1 MVRKRFENLDA
12 EAQERIFAAAAAEF
26 AERGYEAASINRILA
41 AAEMSKGSLY
51 YYFEDKADLFAA
63 VVERATAGMLA
74 AAGGLAL
81 DDLTA
86 ENYWDRLGLLVQRSG
101 EFLSRHDWAARL
113 VRSILRAPGSA
124 ASAGVAQ
131 AAERWTAAI
140 LARGQ
145 QLGVIRADLPF
156 AMLASMALA
165 LGEAGDRWLL
175 EHWEE
180 FSPAERERL
189 GAGQMDIFRRMLAA
203 VVEQGA

>member
-12 EAQERIFAAAAAEF
+12 ETQERIFAAAAAEF

-81 DDLTA
+81 EELTA
-86 ENYWDRLGLLVQRSG
+86 ENYWDRLGELARRSG
-101 EFLSRHDWAARL
+101 EFLSQHDWAARL
-113 VRSILRAPGSA
+113 LRAMLRAPGGPAGAGIA
-124 ASAGVAQ
+124 A

-140 LARGQ
+140 LGRGQ
-145 QLGVIRADLPF
+145 ELGVVRGDLPF

-180 FSPAERERL
+180 FSPAELERL
-189 GAGQMDIFRRMLAA
+189 AAGQIDIFRRMLAA
-203 VVEQGA
+203 AA

>member
-12 EAQERIFAAAAAEF
+12 ETQERLFAAAAAEF

-81 DDLTA
+81 DELTR
-86 ENYWDRLGLLVQRSG
+86 ENYWDRLGQLARRSG

-113 VRSILRAPGSA
+113 VRSLMRAPGGA
-124 ASAGVAQ
+124 ASAGIAQ
-131 AAERWTAAI
+131 AAERWTAAT

-180 FSPAERERL
+180 FSPDERERL
-189 GAGQMDIFRRMLAA
+189 AAGQIDIFRRMLAA
-203 VVEQGA
+203 AV

>member
-1 MVRKRFENLDA
+1 MVRKRFENLEA
-12 EAQERIFAAAAAEF
+12 ETQERLFAAAAAEF

-81 DDLTA
+81 DELTA
-86 ENYWDRLGLLVQRSG
+86 ANYWDRLGLLVQRSG

-113 VRSILRAPGSA
+113 VRALLRAPGGA
-124 ASAGVAQ
+124 ASAGIAE

-145 QLGVIRADLPF
+145 QLGVIRDDLPF

-180 FSPAERERL
+180 FEPAERERL
-189 GAGQMDIFRRMLAA
+189 AAGQIDLFRRMLAA
-203 VVEQGA
+203 AV